1 MRSKLSTY
9 FQWAAR
15 VILGLIIVYTAVIV
29 FVSYGFTADALA
41 ASLIWF
47 IMLALL
53 LVALRWEGWGG
64 LLSIIFGVL
73 YISITRDIYSPATYL
88 LTALPLILS
97 GIFFVIAK
105 YTR

>member
-1 MRSKLSTY
+1 MRSKISTY

-15 VILGLIIVYTAVIV
+15 IIAALMIIYTAAIV
-29 FVSYGFTADALA
+29 FISYGFTADALA
-41 ASLIWF
+41 VSLVWF

-53 LVALRWEGWGG
+53 LIALRWEGWGG
-64 LLSIIFGVL
+64 LLFVVFGVI
-73 YISITRDIYSPATYL
+73 YISITRDVYSPATYL

-97 GIFFVIAK
+97 GIFFIIAK